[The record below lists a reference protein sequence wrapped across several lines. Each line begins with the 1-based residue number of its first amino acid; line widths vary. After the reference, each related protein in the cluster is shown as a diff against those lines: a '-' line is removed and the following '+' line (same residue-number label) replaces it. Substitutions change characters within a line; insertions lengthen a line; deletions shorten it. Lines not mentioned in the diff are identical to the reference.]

1 MTEVSVRGRVGPD
14 TLQDGSEA
22 KVRQGRNAEQIVQE
36 LHGRF
41 YEQTKR
47 GNVYSDGLGLTAIN
61 NATYT
66 TATLGATVTPIV
78 GLYNPL
84 NSGVDCVLIEAS
96 LGLVMTA
103 LIATGPGG
111 FAWATSVG
119 NTLVTTGNEPLH
131 RGSLT
136 LGGSRVRGLCN
147 VAPTG
152 LSPNLAVRFG
162 SALFGGSAEN
172 VSFTATAVAM
182 QTQALAA
189 KELFDG
195 SVIVPPGGVIALLAT
210 TTPVAHSAVSALVWE
225 EVPV

>member
-22 KVRQGRNAEQIVQE
+22 KMRQGRSAEQIVQE

-47 GNVYSDGLGLTAIN
+47 GNVFSDGMTLTAIN

-66 TATLGATVTPIV
+66 TATLGATVTPIA
-78 GLYNPL
+78 GLYNPS
-84 NSGVDCVLIEAS
+84 NSGVDCVIIEAS
-96 LGLVMTA
+96 LTVAMTA
-103 LIATGPGG
+103 LQATGPGG
-111 FAWATSVG
+111 FAWAVS
-119 NTLVTTGNEPLH
+119 TGNAAVSTGSAPLN
-131 RGSLT
+131 RGALA
-136 LGGSRVRGLCN
+136 LGGSKARGLTN

-152 LSPNLAVRFG
+152 LTNNLVVRFG
-162 SALFGGSAEN
+162 SSLIGGSALALA
-172 VSFTATAVAM
+172 FLATAVAM
-182 QTQALAA
+182 QTQQPGA

-195 SVIVPPGGVIALLAT
+195 SVIVPPGGVLALLAT

-225 EVPV
+225 EVPT

>member
-14 TLQDGSEA
+14 TLGDGAEA
-22 KVRQGRNAEQIVQE
+22 KLRQGRSAEQIVQE

-47 GNVYSDGLGLTAIN
+47 GNVFSDGFGLTAIN

-66 TATLGATVTPIV
+66 TATLGPTVTPIA
-78 GLYNPL
+78 GLYNPN
-84 NSGVDCVLIEAS
+84 NSGVDCVILEAS
-96 LGLVMTA
+96 LSLVMTA
-103 LIATGPGG
+103 LAATGPGG
-111 FAWATSVG
+111 FAWAASVG
-119 NTLVTTGNEPLH
+119 NAAVSTGNEPLN
-131 RGSLT
+131 RYALT
-136 LGGSRVRGLCN
+136 LGGSKARGLCN

-152 LSPNLAVRFG
+152 LTNNLVVRFG

-182 QTQALAA
+182 QTQALGA

-195 SVIVPPGGVIALLAT
+195 SLIVPPGGVLALLAT
-210 TTPVAHSAVSALVWE
+210 TTPAAHSAVSALVWE

>member
-22 KVRQGRNAEQIVQE
+22 KMRQGRNAEQIVQE

-47 GNVYSDGLGLTAIN
+47 GNVFSDGFGLTAIN

-66 TATLGATVTPIV
+66 TATLGATVTPIA
-78 GLYNPL
+78 GLYNPS
-84 NSGVDCVLIEAS
+84 NSGVDCVILEAS
-96 LGLVMTA
+96 LALVMTA
-103 LIATGPGG
+103 LAATGPGG
-111 FAWATSVG
+111 FAWAASVG
-119 NTLVTTGNEPLH
+119 NGAVTTGNEPLN
-131 RGSLT
+131 RYALT
-136 LGGSRVRGLCN
+136 LGGSKARGLCN

-152 LSPNLAVRFG
+152 LTTNLSVRFG
-162 SALFGGSAEN
+162 SSLMGGSAES
-172 VSFTATAVAM
+172 VTFTATAVAM
-182 QTQALAA
+182 QTQALGA

-195 SVIVPPGGVIALLAT
+195 SLIVPPGGVLALLAT
-210 TTPVAHSAVSALVWE
+210 TTPAAHSAVSVLVWE

>member
-14 TLQDGSEA
+14 TLQDGAEA
-22 KVRQGRNAEQIVQE
+22 KVRQGRSAEAVVTE

-47 GNVYSDGLGLTAIN
+47 GNVFSDGLGLTAIN

-66 TATLGATVTPIV
+66 TATTGATVTPIA

-84 NSGVDCVLIEAS
+84 NSGVDCAIIEVS
-96 LGLVMTA
+96 LALVMTA
-103 LIATGPGG
+103 LAATGPGG
-111 FAWATSVG
+111 FAYMVATGQSAISTG
-119 NTLVTTGNEPLH
+119 NTPLN
-131 RGSLT
+131 RYALT
-136 LGGSRVRGLCN
+136 QGGAKARGLCN

-152 LSPNLAVRFG
+152 LTGSFAVRFG
-162 SALFGGSAEN
+162 SSLMGGSAEN
-172 VSFTATAVAM
+172 VTFTATAVAM
-182 QTQALAA
+182 QTQALGA

-195 SVIVPPGGVIALLAT
+195 SVIVPPGGALALVAT
-210 TTPVAHSAVSALVWE
+210 TTPAAHSAVSAIVWE